1 MMLRAVLT
9 LALGLLVGL
18 AASSLQP
25 AAPAVAQPPAQV
37 RVAHVAPGIGLVD
50 IFVNG
55 APAQAN
61 VAFGT
66 VSAYAPVAPGTVPL
80 AAVPVGAP
88 PTATVFNVALAFE
101 AGLLYTVL
109 VLPELPG
116 NAPIVLVD
124 NPLAPPGAAELR
136 FVNAS
141 PNAPPLDL
149 TVAGAPPLFSGVP
162 FGETTAP
169 IPLPPGLPALQV
181 RESGADVPLDTDPV
195 ALPASGSVA
204 VVAIGVLGGAP
215 PLGLLPISGS

>member
-1 MMLRAVLT
+1 MPTRGI
-9 LALGLLVGL
+9 LALLLGLLLSL
-18 AASSLQP
+18 AGP
-25 AAPAVAQPPAQV
+25 AALGARPAAAQPPAQV

-66 VSAYAPVAPGTVPL
+66 LSAYVPVAPGTIPL

-88 PTATVFNVALAFE
+88 PTATVFNVALAFD

-109 VLPELPG
+109 ILPELPG

-124 NPLAPPGAAELR
+124 DPLAAPGTADLR

-141 PNAPPLDL
+141 PNSPPLDL
-149 TVAGAPPLFSGVP
+149 AVVGAAPLFSGVS

-169 IPLPPGLPALQV
+169 IAMPPGVPALQL
-181 RESGADVPLDTDPV
+181 RPAGAPEPLDTDPV
-195 ALPASGSVA
+195 ALPTSGSIT
-204 VVAIGVLGGAP
+204 VVAIGLVGGAP
-215 PLGLLPISGS
+215 PLGLLPIPGS